1 MPRLPISSPRSRV
14 IHFRVNEQEYDAV
27 RSACLADGGQNL
39 SEFARRATVDVA
51 RSMVGGNGVLQSQL
65 NNLGRKL
72 SRVDS
77 VLGELVSTLK
87 PARSPDKE
95 PSDTRTSVSIRGYRP

>member
-27 RSACLADGGQNL
+27 CSACRIDGGQNL
-39 SEFARRATVDVA
+39 SEFARRATIDVA
-51 RSMVGGNGVLQSQL
+51 RSLVAGTNGLQTQL
-65 NNLGRKL
+65 NSLGQKL

-77 VLGELVSTLK
+77 VLGELITTLK
-87 PARSPDKE
+87 PVRSQ
-95 PSDTRTSVSIRGYRP
+95 R